1 MTSKHYKIT
10 IKRRSYDVEVGDLSS
25 SPVKVVVDGVQYDV
39 EVPADALI
47 VGHGPAADAP
57 PPSAPKPR
65 ADVPS
70 HAPAA
75 PAPTPAAPIAQPTP
89 TPTQPQPA
97 KPTTPLRPATSA
109 AGTADPGVVR
119 ALMPGR
125 VLKVNVAAGA
135 NVSRGQALVVLE
147 SMKME
152 QTIAAPKEG
161 KVKGVYVSAGDTV
174 TRGQTLVELE

>member
-1 MTSKHYKIT
+1 
-10 IKRRSYDVEVGDLSS
+10 
-25 SPVKVVVDGVQYDV
+25 
-39 EVPADALI
+39 
-47 VGHGPAADAP
+47 
-57 PPSAPKPR
+57 
-65 ADVPS
+65 
-70 HAPAA
+70 
-75 PAPTPAAPIAQPTP
+75 
-89 TPTQPQPA
+89 
-97 KPTTPLRPATSA
+97 
-109 AGTADPGVVR
+109 
-119 ALMPGR
+119 MPGR